1 MVAFN
6 KVLFKKFEDSVLFE
20 AHSFPSL
27 SNVFDRTYLGLLFNK
42 KDQNWELK
50 ILHLKFKSI
59 DVILGLP
66 QNWNSMSCL
75 IILMS
80 KIKNHLDLSFVF

>member
-50 ILHLKFKSI
+50 ILHLEFERI
-59 DVILGLP
+59 DVILA
-66 QNWNSMSCL
+66 
-75 IILMS
+75 I
-80 KIKNHLDLSFVF
+80 